1 HCSSTESSPRVSL
14 VLHLVRVRFS
24 RRSLRPVLPR
34 TDEGL
39 RLVRPLGHPA
49 PSRAHAFPRTR
60 LHRSAHRARA
70 REAPAPHPC
79 RAAARGVVL
88 LDLDERG
95 GAHRRDDA
103 RQGNDRGARGG
114 CLLPRPRR
122 GRRAR
127 AHAAHR
133 GARVV
138 VLPPARG
145 ARPVSGQRAARRQPR
160 IGSTL
165 GGSRAPAHAAHR
177 GARGV
182 VLPPA
187 RGDRPVSGQR
197 AARRPPRIGST
208 LGGFSPGGVSTVST
222 SCFPVNR
229 ATASSNCSRSARTAA
244 SASPAASASNRARY
258 VPETSAG
265 TANPSGRE
273 KTAIL
278 VSTAR
283 LDM

>member
-1 HCSSTESSPRVSL
+1 ISRRKHRSSTESSPRVSL

-49 PSRAHAFPRTR
+49 PPRAHAFPRAR

-103 RQGNDRGARGG
+103 RKGNDRGARGG

-145 ARPVSGQRAARRQPR
+145 DRPVSGQRAARRQPR

-165 GGSRAPAHAAHR
+165 GGS
-177 GARGV
+177 
-182 VLPPA
+182 
-187 RGDRPVSGQR
+187 
-197 AARRPPRIGST
+197 
-208 LGGFSPGGVSTVST
+208 SPGGVSTVST